1 MTAPWLTLVNIGSVP
16 RLKVMAKDS
25 LWQLLKTNVLNKV
38 SEVLRF

>member
-1 MTAPWLTLVNIGSVP
+1 MTAPWLTLVNIGSVL
-16 RLKVMAKDS
+16 RLRVMAKDC